1 MCKHYPGGGRRSP
14 LTATVLM
21 VVIFFATAAPVQA
34 AVPTVLINEIMWDE
48 TEYIELKNTTD
59 EEIQLSNWNLTRQQA
74 GSTAKAIVTFAAGDA
89 IAAQGYFLIEKN
101 DSASEFVANKTVSAL
116 TLVNTGELLVLT
128 NNEGAIVDSANQ
140 LGMWYAGENT
150 DAGVAMERTTST
162 DGTLVSSWHTATT
175 ANSGREG
182 TPGMANSV
190 PAINTPPQAV
200 LQGPTT
206 GKVKE
211 TLSFNA
217 EDSTDP
223 ENDELTFAWSFG
235 EGSAVTGSEAT
246 HVYTAA
252 GTYTVRLTVS
262 DGEHETEATRTVSV
276 TVPEYSSAIIINEI
290 LPNPVG
296 SDTANEFIEL
306 RNTSDT
312 TIDISGWQLDDAS
325 GGSTPYAI
333 PSGTTLS
340 ANGIA
345 VWYRSETKIALN
357 NDADSARLLDPF
369 GATKATATYAKA
381 LAEGHSYNLPP
392 TAQAG
397 ASNYAVSTTSTP
409 GRANTITA
417 PVSDDDEE
425 DEEEASEA
433 TIKSTSQAGKV
444 AGSKVVSIPLTDVRE
459 EEPGT
464 TIQTEGIVSA
474 PPGVLGKNIFYVA
487 GSGIQVYA
495 SSGDFPA
502 IKLGDT
508 VQLTG
513 ELSSNRG
520 EARLKIADT
529 DAIKKTKS
537 AAPPIPH
544 QVATGEIDEAW
555 EGSLV
560 IIQGHVTETSGD
572 TFFVDDDSGEV
583 KVAVLTATHIDK
595 PKMKKGD
602 AVTITGIV
610 SETTTGYRVLPR
622 FQEDIR
628 LGLVAGL
635 TSFPATGAAR
645 QWVDVAT
652 LFAAGLIVLAL
663 YRREPLLRARIRM

>member
-1 MCKHYPGGGRRSP
+1 MFQHYPGGGRRSP

-21 VVIFFATAAPVQA
+21 VVIFFAAAVPTRA

-59 EEIQLSNWNLTRQQA
+59 EKIELSNWNLTRQQA
-74 GSTAKAIVTFAAGDA
+74 SSTAKTIVTFADGDE

-101 DSASEFVANKTVSAL
+101 DSASEFTANKTVSAL

-128 NNEGAIVDSANQ
+128 NNEGAVVDSANQ

-162 DGTLVSSWHTATT
+162 DGTLASSWHTATT
-175 ANSGREG
+175 TNGGRVG
-182 TPGMANSV
+182 TPGGANST
-190 PAINTPPQAV
+190 PAVNTPPQAV

-211 TLSFNA
+211 ILSFNA

-235 EGSAVTGSEAT
+235 EGAAVTSSEAT
-246 HVYTAA
+246 HAYAA
-252 GTYTVRLTVS
+252 PGTYTVRLTVS
-262 DGEHETEATRTVSV
+262 DGEHETETTRTITI

-312 TIDISGWQLDDAS
+312 AVDISGWQLDDAA
-325 GGSTPYAI
+325 GGSTPYTI
-333 PSGTTLS
+333 PSGTTVP
-340 ANGIA
+340 ANSIV
-345 VWYRSETKIALN
+345 VWYRSETKLALN
-357 NDADSARLLDPF
+357 NDADSARLLDPA
-369 GATKATATYAKA
+369 GATKASATYAKA
-381 LAEGHSYNLPP
+381 LAEGYSYNLPIS
-392 TAQAG
+392 ALAG

-417 PVSDDDEE
+417 PVSDDDE
-425 DEEEASEA
+425 DEEDTAEP
-433 TIKSTSQAGKV
+433 TTKSTSKAGKV
-444 AGSKVVSIPLTDVRE
+444 AGSKAVSIPLADVRE

-464 TIQTEGIVSA
+464 TIQTEGVVSA

-495 SSGDFPA
+495 SGGDFPA

-520 EARLKIADT
+520 EARLKVATAD
-529 DAIKKTKS
+529 AVKKTKS
-537 AAPPIPH
+537 AAPPTPH

-560 IIQGHVTETSGD
+560 IMQGHVIETSGD

-583 KVAVLTATHIDK
+583 KVSILTATHIDK

-635 TSFPATGAAR
+635 TSFPATGASRYFLNILSA
-645 QWVDVAT
+645 V
-652 LFAAGLIVLAL
+652 AAGLFTWAQ
-663 YRREPLLRARIRM
+663 YRREPLLRVGIRI